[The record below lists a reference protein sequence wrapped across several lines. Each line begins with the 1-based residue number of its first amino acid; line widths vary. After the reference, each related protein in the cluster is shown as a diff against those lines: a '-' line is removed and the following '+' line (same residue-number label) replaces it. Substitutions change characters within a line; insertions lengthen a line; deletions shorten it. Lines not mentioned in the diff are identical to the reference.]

1 MTFPDHTLTALL
13 GLAVGDACGVPFEFS
28 AGAAE
33 HAQTSIREKRYLQ
46 CYEDVK
52 APIRRCRTS
61 GLYSDDTQQSLILL
75 WGWNQMTEKGKD
87 PMRSDLMAEV
97 FLKVCQRMASDPSIR
112 QMSAFGLH
120 RGTGRNF
127 REAISQGKPPDTAGL
142 GAAMRIGPVATM
154 IPLPQGV
161 LPWVVQVSSVTTS
174 NPIALAGAA
183 MFALACFEAAY
194 PEMDTS
200 EEALQPTLPKDLED
214 AWHLLV
220 EAQKILQN
228 KGEKG
233 LLAFASKYTKEDLKC
248 AAGGYALTG
257 VPWVLKCVSDA
268 TSFEDALLRVCSS
281 GGDTDTVCAM
291 AGCLAALRF
300 GRESIPEWMVEGLV
314 GKEHIL
320 DPNLWHPLVSERPYI
335 VMDRDLQ
342 AQLEKRFREEDK
354 AGRLAPKET

>member
-13 GLAVGDACGVPFEFS
+13 GLSVGDSYGCPFEFNAS
-28 AGAAE
+28 ATE
-33 HAQTSIREKRYLQ
+33 HSIRSIEEKRYLQ

-61 GLYSDDTQQSLILL
+61 GLGSDDTQQALILL

-97 FLKVCQRMASDPSIR
+97 FLKVCQRMAADPSIR

-142 GAAMRIGPVATM
+142 GAAMRIGPVATL
-154 IPLPQGV
+154 IPVQSII
-161 LPWVVQVSSVTTS
+161 PWVIGVSSVTTS

-183 MFALACFEAAY
+183 LFALACWEYVY
-194 PEMDTS
+194 PEMDITES
-200 EEALQPTLPKDLED
+200 LVDSAPKDIQD
-214 AWHLLV
+214 AWHLLE
-220 EAQKILQN
+220 EAQKVLQN

-233 LLAFASKYTKEDLKC
+233 LLQFASKYTEEDLKC

-291 AGCLAALRF
+291 AGCLAALKF
-300 GRESIPEWMVEGLV
+300 GRESIPEWMVDGLV

-320 DPNLWHPLVSERPYI
+320 DPSLWHPIASERPYI
-335 VMDRDLQ
+335 IMDRELQ
-342 AQLEKRFREEDK
+342 ASLEKRFRETDK
-354 AGRLAPKET
+354 QGRISTPKET